1 MKVELKKLPKSE
13 VELTITVP
21 YDTYRK
27 WEKKAFE
34 MLANEVKIDGFRKGN
49 IPEDVLRK
57 HVKPES
63 IKAATLDYVLP
74 QTYSAAVK
82 ENEIQ
87 VIDQPKVDIEKY
99 VEKEGDELVYKA
111 TAPVMPEVK
120 VGDYKKIKV
129 KKEEVV
135 VKKESVD
142 NTIKMIMER
151 QAEWKDV
158 DRKVGDGD
166 RAEVDFEGFDEEGKS
181 LPNTA
186 SKNHPVIIGSKSMVP
201 GFEEGI
207 KGMEKGE
214 EKEIEVT
221 FPKDYHSAAMQG
233 KKVKFKIKCHR
244 VEEKAEQKLD
254 EAMVEKL
261 TGQKQ
266 SVDEFKKLV
275 EDDLKVEMERKNQQ
289 DHENKVV
296 MEIIKIT
303 KADLPDAMIDREVE
317 GMLEEQKAR
326 VKQQGLEW
334 DQYLQHIKKTEED
347 FMKDHRK
354 TAEDRILARLGVQ
367 HIIKEAKIESTDD
380 EVNAKID
387 EMAANYPDDQ
397 KKQIAEHYK
406 GDQKAFQYLKN
417 NIAADKL
424 FAMLTK

>member
-1 MKVELKKLPKSE
+1 MDVKVKKLPKSE

-21 YDTYRK
+21 YETYRR
-27 WEKKAFE
+27 WEEKAFE
-34 MLANEVKIDGFRKGN
+34 ALGKEVKVDGFRQGS
-49 IPEDVLRK
+49 IPEDVIRK
-57 HVKPES
+57 HVKPEG
-63 IKAATLDYVLP
+63 IKQATLDFVLP

-82 ENEIQ
+82 EKEVQ
-87 VIDQPKVDIEKY
+87 VIDQPKIDIVKD
-99 VEKEGDELVYKA
+99 VEKEGDDFVYKA
-111 TAPVMPEVK
+111 TAPVMPEIT
-120 VGDYKKIKV
+120 VGNYSKIKV
-129 KKEEVV
+129 KKEEAKVE
-135 VKKESVD
+135 KESVD

-158 DRKVGDGD
+158 DRKVENGD
-166 RAEVDFEGFDEEGKS
+166 RAEVDFEGFDKEGKP

-201 GFEEGI
+201 GFEDGI
-207 KGMEKGE
+207 KGMAKDE
-214 EKEIEVT
+214 EKEIEVS
-221 FPKDYHSAAMQG
+221 FPKDYHSAPMQG
-233 KKVKFKIKCHR
+233 KKVKFKIKCNR

-254 EAMVEKL
+254 DAMVEKI

-275 EDDLKVEMERKNQQ
+275 ENDLKVEIERKNQQ
-289 DHENKVV
+289 EHENKVV

-303 KADLPDAMIDREVE
+303 KAELPEAMIDREVE

-334 DQYLQHIKKTEED
+334 DQYLTHIKKSEED
-347 FMKDHRK
+347 FMKEHRK

-367 HIIKEAKIESTDD
+367 HILKDAKIETSDE

-387 EMAANYPDDQ
+387 EMAANYPEDQ
-397 KKQIAEHYK
+397 KKMALDHYK
-406 GDQKAFQYLKN
+406 NDQKAFQYLKN